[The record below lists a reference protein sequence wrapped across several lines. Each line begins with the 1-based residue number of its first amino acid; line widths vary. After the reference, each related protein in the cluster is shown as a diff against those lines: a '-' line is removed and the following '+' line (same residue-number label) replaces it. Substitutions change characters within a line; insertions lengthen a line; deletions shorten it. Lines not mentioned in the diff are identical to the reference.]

1 MSCSPFNEFFSS
13 PHFNEP
19 FEFITP
25 DRIGDLVQPD
35 FCPTF
40 NPFQLEQSNHDASI
54 IEVIQPNLQS
64 VEPLDADAFLERLDG
79 ESEQEDVEEVVER
92 DPIEVLETSSCNDSV
107 VELVHEEDDG
117 QLLSPSEPSHLH
129 LQKKRRNA
137 LSMES
142 LRRPS
147 FKVVQ
152 VNVKLNCIKIESIQA
167 CASH

>member
-1 MSCSPFNEFFSS
+1 MSCTPFHEFISS

-35 FCPTF
+35 FSPTF
-40 NPFQLEQSNHDASI
+40 NPFQVEQNNLDI
-54 IEVIQPNLQS
+54 IEVIHPNLQS
-64 VEPLDADAFLERLDG
+64 VEPLDADALLERLDG
-79 ESEQEDVEEVVER
+79 ESEQEDVEEVVEV

-107 VELVHEEDDG
+107 VELVQEEDDG
-117 QLLSPSEPSHLH
+117 QLLSPSETSHLH
-129 LQKKRRNA
+129 LQKKRRST

-152 VNVKLNCIKIESIQA
+152 VNVKLNCIKIESIQV